1 MRGRASEVVKT
12 LARRITDICAVQETR
27 WRGCSTGM
35 VTAEQCWYKFLWSK
49 DKSDYG
55 GVGVLVAEKW
65 MEKII
70 SVDRTS
76 SRKMSLRILIDIKIL
91 YINSSYDLQTRLS
104 ESEKDSFFLNLP
116 SSM

>member
-49 DKSDYG
+49 DNG
-55 GVGVLVAEKW
+55 GVGILVAEKW